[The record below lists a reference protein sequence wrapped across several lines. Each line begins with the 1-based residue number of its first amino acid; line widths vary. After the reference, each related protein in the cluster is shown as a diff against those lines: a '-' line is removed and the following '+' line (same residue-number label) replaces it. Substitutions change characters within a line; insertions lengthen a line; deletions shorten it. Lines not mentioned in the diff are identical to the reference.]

1 MKRPVQLQKRTSG
14 CSLVCPAGHA
24 AFVAGLVLIGSVC
37 SSAFAQP
44 SLPVSPMP
52 VVNYEYDAEGNLT
65 KVIAAPGV
73 AGFNFATQSAYDSL
87 QRNTSITNAK
97 SGVIQLGSDRL
108 GRTTSVTDPRNL
120 VTQTPRNGL
129 GSVTQLNSPDTGL
142 ASHTFD
148 AEANLKTRTD
158 SRGVLATYTYDALS
172 RLASIAYTQAAQPSQ
187 TLQWT
192 YDQVGAGFSHGV
204 GRLTSTTHPGGAAQ
218 YSYDPQGRLLTST
231 QRVNAAS
238 GANTVD
244 ISLAVGYSYD
254 SAGRITQITYP
265 SGRVLAIAHSQ
276 GQPSGITLSRLAGAT
291 AVPVLS
297 QIQWRPFGGPSSWRQ
312 ELTAGPQTITRSY
325 DMAGRAVRYPL
336 GPFVRDLSY
345 DAAGRISG
353 YSHFDR
359 ASGTAT
365 APATALSQTFSYD
378 ELGRITGVT
387 SAAST
392 WAIDYDANGNRTSV
406 TLNGAASIYTTAATS
421 NRLQSISNPARNFG
435 YDNAGNTTSDSRGT
449 TSSYDLTG
457 RLASLTSGAV
467 TTTFTYN
474 AFGQRV
480 RKYASSGAAST
491 VLFAYDQDGHLLGEY
506 DSTGAALREYVW
518 LGSTPVAMFTPG
530 ATAQV
535 DPTLYFIDADHL
547 DTPRVVIDKD
557 NAVRWMWL
565 AEPFGNSAPQTD
577 PQGLGAFTLPLRF
590 PGQYADPE
598 TGLNYNWHRDYDA
611 SMGRYVQSDPIG
623 LAGGINTYS
632 YVDGNPL
639 SYIDFDGLQV
649 TRAGRP
655 LENQI
660 LEGGGG
666 VGGPTVSGPSPN
678 FAVSSRGTVF
688 PIPSGARG
696 PVPVKNPSGNVT
708 GSAFTGGNGGANGQV
723 CTVRFMDA
731 TPPRGA
737 SPGYPNGYVKYE
749 NATGQGVDP
758 YTGRTLPNSQSHFPR

>member
-1 MKRPVQLQKRTSG
+1 MDQL
-14 CSLVCPAGHA
+14 SLV
-24 AFVAGLVLIGSVC
+24 
-37 SSAFAQP
+37 QP
-44 SLPVSPMP
+44 V
-52 VVNYEYDAEGNLT
+52 
-65 KVIAAPGV
+65 
-73 AGFNFATQSAYDSL
+73 
-87 QRNTSITNAK
+87 
-97 SGVIQLGSDRL
+97 DRI
-108 GRTTSVTDPRNL
+108 
-120 VTQTPRNGL
+120 
-129 GSVTQLNSPDTGL
+129 
-142 ASHTFD
+142 
-148 AEANLKTRTD
+148 LKTRTD

-172 RLASIAYTQAAQPSQ
+172 RLASIVYTQAAQPSQ

-192 YDQVGAGFSHGV
+192 YDQVGAGFNHGV

-218 YSYDPQGRLLTST
+218 YSYDPQGRLLTFT

-238 GANTVD
+238 GANTID
-244 ISLAVGYSYD
+244 ISLAVGYGYD
-254 SAGRITQITYP
+254 IAGRITQITYP

-312 ELTAGPQTITRSY
+312 ELTAGPQTVSRSY
-325 DMAGRAVRYPL
+325 DLAGRAGRYPL

-353 YSHFDR
+353 YSHYDR

-392 WAIDYDANGNRTSV
+392 WAIDYDANGNRTNV

-421 NRLQSISNPARNFG
+421 NRLQNISNPARNFG

-467 TTTFTYN
+467 TTITTTFTYN

-491 VLFAYDQDGHLLGEY
+491 VLFAYDQAGQLLGEY

-530 ATAQV
+530 ATAEV

-547 DTPRVVIDKD
+547 DTPRVVIDKG
-557 NAVRWMWL
+557 NALRWTWL

-577 PQGLGAFTLPLRF
+577 PQGLGAFTQPLRF

-611 SMGRYVQSDPIG
+611 STGRYTQSDPIG
-623 LAGGINTYS
+623 LNGGVNTYG
-632 YVDGNPL
+632 YVEGNPVSFVDPTGL
-639 SYIDFDGLQV
+639 ILETLWDIGNLGYDIWKGNWEDAAWDAAAMCIPGVPAGMTKLKNLPFPKGGPPRDPKTGNYLPHPDAVGPHTTLGTRSGRNGDYTKGATFDGK
-649 TRAGRP
+649 G
-655 LENQI
+655 
-660 LEGGGG
+660 
-666 VGGPTVSGPSPN
+666 N
-678 FAVSSRGTVF
+678 F
-688 PIPSGARG
+688 
-696 PVPVKNPSGNVT
+696 
-708 GSAFTGGNGGANGQV
+708 
-723 CTVRFMDA
+723 
-731 TPPRGA
+731 
-737 SPGYPNGYVKYE
+737 
-749 NATGQGVDP
+749 
-758 YTGRTLPNSQSHFPR
+758 TGRTDVTNHGRGDHANPHWHPATGPNGVGPQQPIPR